1 MDEVT
6 NQEGSVQEEIQAQ
19 TEVAAPETEIRQ
31 DSATTQQ
38 PQESSTFRQL
48 RREREEFK
56 KEAQMYKELMKQ
68 VVANQPQ
75 QFQPQAQPEEDIL
88 ASISKEEYVPGE
100 KVAKGFKSLE
110 AKFNRQLQE
119 IEQRYQGQAEKAL
132 LDDLRR
138 EHSDFNEIVN
148 PETLELLK
156 EIDPR
161 RAAALE
167 HTPDPYVRWA
177 TTYDIIKSRGLVE
190 KIPNAR
196 QVKEVDKK
204 IEQNKK
210 VVQSPQVFD
219 KRPMAKAFDYSRMDK
234 KAQEELQRE
243 MNQYASMA
251 GSVPNMG

>member
-1 MDEVT
+1 MEEVV

-31 DSATTQQ
+31 DSAPAQN
-38 PQESSTFRQL
+38 QESSTFRQM

-56 KEAQMYKELMKQ
+56 KEAQMYKDLMKQ
-68 VVANQPQ
+68 VVANQQQ

-100 KVAKGFKSLE
+100 KVAKGLKTLE
-110 AKFNRQLQE
+110 DKFNRQLQQ

-138 EHSDFNEIVN
+138 EHIDFNEIVN
-148 PETLELLK
+148 PETLELLR
-156 EIDPR
+156 EVDPR
-161 RAAALE
+161 RAAALDN
-167 HTPDPYVRWA
+167 TPDPYVRWA
-177 TTYDIIKSRGLVE
+177 TTYDIIKSRGLVD

-196 QVKEVDKK
+196 QVKDVEKR
-204 IEQNKK
+204 IESNKK
-210 VVQSPQVFD
+210 VIQTPQAHD

-234 KAQEELQRE
+234 KAQDDLQRE
-243 MNQYASMA
+243 MHQFASMA
-251 GSVPNMG
+251 GSVPNLG